1 MGLTKKIAF
10 DENSMPPK
18 DQIWYRGEGK
28 FYEYKDGKWV
38 LAYDLA
44 GTPSQEEL
52 ESVANVIEEKTG
64 KTLENKSLP
73 GILQGIIDL
82 IPEAPT
88 PQVQADFTVTDPD
101 SPAYVKVAEIS
112 GIEYNELTSISDEK
126 FNELTNQIIIR
137 CNGELMQLLTLPESL
152 LDILGDSYLNSTRP
166 TCVFACYFNYDY
178 GQAGYTSVE
187 GTFLMIAN
195 TGDGYTCYLAD
206 I

>member
-52 ESVANVIEEKTG
+52 ESVANIIEEKTG

-73 GILQGIIDL
+73 EILSAIVDSIPTETPRLIVLTGFPQEDSGQSDL
-82 IPEAPT
+82 DAIGLTIEEI
-88 PQVQADFTVTDPD
+88 QAAAAGKRTAVIYNGGYYVLTTARYFPNDGNYEIAFYKYDFNSEGGFATLTGCSVFKNSLGVINVT
-101 SPAYVKVAEIS
+101 
-112 GIEYNELTSISDEK
+112 LT
-126 FNELTNQIIIR
+126 
-137 CNGELMQLLTLPESL
+137 
-152 LDILGDSYLNSTRP
+152 DI
-166 TCVFACYFNYDY
+166 
-178 GQAGYTSVE
+178 
-187 GTFLMIAN
+187 
-195 TGDGYTCYLAD
+195 
-206 I
+206 